1 MKKLHLL
8 VKNQLQMLPHMT
20 TVRNNFQIFISINAL
35 FFILLH
41 ICLYITDKIQQCILK
56 ECTLIKLYT
65 KSIDTRLKR
74 LEDGKIKE
82 KNNSY
87 EEVQIIQ
94 NQLPLKTIDQV
105 SHFDQSMED
114 ENIKKAF
121 VCSLNY
127 MYIVTAKFHCC
138 FKLMIF
144 SDYVY

>member
-8 VKNQLQMLPHMT
+8 FKNQLQMLPQMS
-20 TVRNNFQIFISINAL
+20 TVRNNFQIFTSINAL

-41 ICLYITDKIQQCILK
+41 VCLYITDKIQQRILQ
-56 ECTLIKLYT
+56 ECTLIKMYT

-127 MYIVTAKFHCC
+127 IYIYCNC
-138 FKLMIF
+138 
-144 SDYVY
+144 